1 MVDHPSVEKVTFN
14 IPSDLKERASRL
26 KDELHIS
33 MSALYKE
40 AIDAYV
46 KQKEREKWENAA
58 QLMRKEYEN
67 SPELQEWIAFEDEI
81 YDHSSK

>member
-1 MVDHPSVEKVTFN
+1 MVNNPSIIKVTFN

-33 MSALYKE
+33 MSALYKD

-58 QLMRKEYEN
+58 KLMREEYEN
-67 SPELQEWIAFEDEI
+67 NPELKEWVEFEDEI
-81 YDHSSK
+81 YDNSSK

>member
-1 MVDHPSVEKVTFN
+1 MVNNPSIEKVTFN

-33 MSALYKE
+33 MSALYKD

-46 KQKEREKWENAA
+46 KQKEREQWENAA
-58 QLMRKEYEN
+58 KLMRKEYEKN
-67 SPELQEWIAFEDEI
+67 PELREWLEFEDEI
-81 YDHSSK
+81 YDNTSK

>member
-1 MVDHPSVEKVTFN
+1 MVNNPSIIKVTFN

-33 MSALYKE
+33 MSALYKD

-58 QLMRKEYEN
+58 KLMRKEYEN
-67 SPELQEWIAFEDEI
+67 NPELKEWVEFEDEI
-81 YDHSSK
+81 YDNSSK

>member
-1 MVDHPSVEKVTFN
+1 MVNNPSIEKVTFN

-33 MSALYKE
+33 MSALYKD

-58 QLMRKEYEN
+58 KLMRKEYEN
-67 SPELQEWIAFEDEI
+67 NPELREWVEFEDDI
-81 YDHSSK
+81 YDNSSK

>member
-1 MVDHPSVEKVTFN
+1 MVNNPSIKKVTFN

-33 MSALYKE
+33 MSALYKD

-58 QLMRKEYEN
+58 KLMRKEYEN
-67 SPELQEWIAFEDEI
+67 NPELKEWVEFEDEI
-81 YDHSSK
+81 YDNSSK

>member
-1 MVDHPSVEKVTFN
+1 MVNNPSIEKVTFN

-33 MSALYKE
+33 MSALYKD

-58 QLMRKEYEN
+58 KLMRKEYESN
-67 SPELQEWIAFEDEI
+67 PELKEWVEFEDEI
-81 YDHSSK
+81 YDNSSK